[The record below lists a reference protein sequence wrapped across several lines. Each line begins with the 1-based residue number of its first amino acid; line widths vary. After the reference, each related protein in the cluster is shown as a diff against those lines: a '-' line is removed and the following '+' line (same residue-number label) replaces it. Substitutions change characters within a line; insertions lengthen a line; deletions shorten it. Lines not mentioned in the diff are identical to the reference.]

1 MSESERI
8 VPVPAEFASKSR
20 IGSMEKYKA
29 MYERSIKDP
38 DAFWAEQAERLERK
52 QRWKNVSKFDFN
64 KAEIAWFLGG
74 KLNVSANCLDRHL
87 TGPRKDKTAILWE
100 GDDPKDA
107 RKLTY
112 AELHAEV
119 CKFANALKG
128 LGVKKGDR

>member
-29 MYERSIKDP
+29 MYERSIKGPDP
-38 DAFWAEQAERLERK
+38 FWAEQAERLEWK
-52 QRWKNVSKFDFN
+52 QRWKTVSKFDFN

-87 TGPRKDKTAILWE
+87 GKLGEKTAILWE
-100 GDDPKDA
+100 GDDPKDS

-112 AELHAEV
+112 GELHAEV

-128 LGVKKGDR
+128 LGVKKGD